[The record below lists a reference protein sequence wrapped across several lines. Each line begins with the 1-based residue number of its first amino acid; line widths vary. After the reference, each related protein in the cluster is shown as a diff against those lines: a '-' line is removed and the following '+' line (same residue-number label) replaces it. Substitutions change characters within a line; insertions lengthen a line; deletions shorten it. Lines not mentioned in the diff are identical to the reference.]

1 MKRFIILVLLSSL
14 LLFGSV
20 HNVYAQTSDE
30 YPLITMRLDFET
42 IYTWTENAY
51 TYEYLVRYKFDL
63 SLNLYSV
70 DDITDYYMVINS
82 YIPLRKGLNRG
93 SNSYEINDVIRTTGL
108 GYGFVEMRVTLNKT
122 FVNDEYG
129 SMLGVIPFFRD
140 FSALYIEYPADYYSP
155 EYLTGYGHGRN
166 TGYTDGFNTGYYS
179 GYNDGVRDG
188 DPETYQR
195 GYNDGYN
202 DGYTTG
208 FNDGTFA
215 ELDIFAYLQALFG
228 DQGLG
233 RLLKIELL
241 PGVSLGAVIMIPL
254 MFFIVSF
261 ILRWFN

>member
-1 MKRFIILVLLSSL
+1 MKKLISLVLLSSL
-14 LLFGSV
+14 LLFG
-20 HNVYAQTSDE
+20 NINKVYAQVSDE
-30 YPLITMRLDFET
+30 YPLITMRLDFSD
-42 IYTWTENAY
+42 IYTMTENTY

-63 SLNLYSV
+63 SMPLYSV
-70 DDITDYYMVINS
+70 EDITDYYMVISS
-82 YIPLRKGLNRG
+82 YIPLRKGLHRS
-93 SNSYEINDVIRTTGL
+93 SNSYVLNDVIRTTGL
-108 GYGFVEMRVTLNKT
+108 GYGFVEVRVTLNKN
-122 FVNDEYG
+122 FVNEEYG
-129 SMLGVIPFFRD
+129 YMYNVSPFFRD
-140 FSALYIEYPADYYSP
+140 VSALYIGYIADYYSP

-202 DGYTTG
+202 DGYNTG

-228 DQGLG
+228 EQGLG